1 VGCFVYM
8 MASVYN
14 NAVYARDASPLAM
27 TGKK

>member
-1 VGCFVYM
+1 M

-14 NAVYARDASPLAM
+14 NAVYARDAGPLAM